1 MKQLESLARSRII
14 ITTRDQHLLGEYGVD
29 ISYMVE
35 QLYYKEAIKLFSR
48 HAFKQ
53 NVPKEDYVNLSN
65 CLVHYAQGL
74 PLTLKVL
81 GSSLQGMTINEWKS
95 TLDKLKKKL

>member
-1 MKQLESLARSRII
+1 
-14 ITTRDQHLLGEYGVD
+14 
-29 ISYMVE
+29 MVE

>member
-1 MKQLESLARSRII
+1 M
-14 ITTRDQHLLGEYGVD
+14 LGEYGVD

-95 TLDKLKKKL
+95 TLDKLKKKTLRRKLMMCLE